1 MTISN
6 EEMYAGL
13 LFSKTL
19 LNDIPELEKAIR
31 KLREMEDPGKV
42 AATFGFYIGFV
53 NGMIQ
58 MMISERKEFKKYFKD
73 VADILR
79 KY

>member
-19 LNDIPELEKAIR
+19 LNDIPG
-31 KLREMEDPGKV
+31 LREAIMKLGEEEDPDKV
-42 AATFGFYIGFV
+42 TAIFGFYIGFV
-53 NGMIQ
+53 NGMIG

>member
-1 MTISN
+1 MSISN

-19 LNDIPELEKAIR
+19 LNNVEELEKAIR
-31 KLREMEDPGKV
+31 KLREDDPERV
-42 AATFGFYIGFV
+42 TIIFGYYIGFV

-58 MMISERKEFKKYFKD
+58 MMVNERKEFKDYFKE
-73 VADILR
+73 VANILR

>member
-1 MTISN
+1 MSTSN

-19 LNDIPELEKAIR
+19 LNDIPELEKAIM
-31 KLREMEDPGKV
+31 KLREIEDPEKV
-42 AATFGFYIGFV
+42 ATIFGFYISFL
-53 NGMIQ
+53 NGMIG
-58 MMISERKEFKKYFKD
+58 MMISERKEFKEYFKD
-73 VADILR
+73 VANILR